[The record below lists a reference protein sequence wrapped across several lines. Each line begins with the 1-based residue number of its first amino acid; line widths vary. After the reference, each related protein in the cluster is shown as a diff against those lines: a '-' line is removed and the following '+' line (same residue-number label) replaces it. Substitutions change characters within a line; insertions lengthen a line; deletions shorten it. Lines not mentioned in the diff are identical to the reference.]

1 MFLVSW
7 QLLRLF
13 FCCRRSVAISG
24 AYFKGGSSA
33 RVSNLITDAD
43 LRDLTISLE
52 GKLKRNERW
61 EDLIDKS
68 SNLVSYKA
76 KFFRPKDGPLKFYSV
91 TTFEKC
97 SAELLRDF
105 YMDNQYRIKWD
116 NIVIHHEQLQ
126 VDENSG
132 TEIGRCIKKF
142 PLLTPK
148 EYILAWRVWEGKDK
162 TFYCFTK
169 VKLSVTVPGRDACE
183 MTLVHQ
189 EDAGINIEMVKLG
202 FAKGA
207 WSYVSKMN
215 NALREYS
222 SCSPIHLTPV
232 STLHRL
238 IKKIPPELEANADT
252 SVEEV
257 PKRSSS
263 VSGRRSRANISQKK
277 PSRSPKRW
285 ILANGLLLLGG
296 IICLSRGGRSTTVGT
311 QLAVPCILKKL
322 MKHGTE
328 SS

>member
-1 MFLVSW
+1 MDRLRILASNSAETLLALDDLWRKSAGGGWATAVVMLLVSW
-7 QLLRLF
+7 QLLRLL
-13 FCCRRSVAISG
+13 FCCRRPVAISG
-24 AYFKGGSSA
+24 AYFRGGSSA
-33 RVSNLITDAD
+33 RVANLITDAD
-43 LRDLTISLE
+43 LRDLMISLE
-52 GKLKRNERW
+52 GKPKRNERW

-105 YMDNQYRIKWD
+105 YMDNQYRKKWD

-126 VDENSG
+126 V
-132 TEIGRCIKKF
+132 
-142 PLLTPK
+142 
-148 EYILAWRVWEGKDK
+148 
-162 TFYCFTK
+162 
-169 VKLSVTVPGRDACE
+169 KLSVAVPGRDACE

-189 EDAGINIEMVKLG
+189 EDAGINIELVKVG
-202 FAKGA
+202 FAKGI

-215 NALREYS
+215 SALREYS

-238 IKKIPPELEANADT
+238 IKKIPPELEANAET

-277 PSRSPKRW
+277 PSRTPKRW

-296 IICLSRGGRSTTVGT
+296 IICLSRGRRSTTIGT
-311 QLAVPCILKKL
+311 QLAMPCILKKL